1 MAITLKRQLS
11 DHEKEIIIERVGRI
25 DWVTGR
31 EIPPEEALH
40 FDHLKPFARGGDSEL
55 NNIVPMSQETNLKK
69 GRLTLEEY
77 RTKLRI
83 ERFFATGQR
92 LTLGNLLRH
101 LKEVEDISSF
111 GEKVSVSIVKGNV
124 ALKADDLT
132 EYTYRVE
139 TCPTTGWNYF
149 YAILPI
155 ELLDSDDDTDSEL
168 GLQPRY
174 LIFDKV
180 FGLYRH
186 FLNHP
191 VLQPSIGRMDGQKI
205 RLFDGQHKVAGL
217 LFTGRKQFECK
228 VYLDADKRQLN
239 QTNISAHDAFA
250 QTRFFSSVMVM
261 KLGAQF
267 GKDFEDYRNESQDE
281 VKTEAR
287 FLRWLQNKED
297 NQFTT
302 GDLNKRLRSYLYNGV
317 LEDSGNK
324 LRPLISVENRS
335 SKQTPLTIDQLE
347 KSLLSDFLFREAL
360 DIDMTSADYRREVE
374 FENLIFLMNCLH
386 DNALHRW
393 DASAAKNNHDQ
404 VSLER
409 MFRSKSMMA
418 WSEIL
423 CDAIAASLR
432 LTDREEKSKLF
443 LRDLTDEK
451 KEAIA
456 YTVRRLA
463 GWQGWSAPVDS
474 EIDRVLSDNAAAVRK
489 WLKEKGL
496 TTGYLMG
503 ASE

>member
-1 MAITLKRQLS
+1 MAITLKRQLH
-11 DHEKEIIIERVGRI
+11 DHEKEIIIQRVGRI

-31 EIPPEEALH
+31 EIPLDEALH

-83 ERFFATGQR
+83 ERFFETGQR

-101 LKEVEDISSF
+101 LKEVGDIGSF
-111 GEKVSVSIVKGNV
+111 GGKVSVTVTLESVS
-124 ALKADDLT
+124 LKADDLR
-132 EYTYRVE
+132 EYAYRVE
-139 TCPTTGWNYF
+139 TCPTTGWKYF
-149 YAILPI
+149 YAILPV

-191 VLQPSIGRMDGQKI
+191 VLQPSIGRIDGQKV

-217 LFTGRKQFECK
+217 LFTGRRHFECK
-228 VYLDADKRQLN
+228 IYLDADKRQLN

-267 GKDFEDYRNESQDE
+267 GKDFEDYRNESQDD

-317 LEDSGNK
+317 LEDSSNK

-360 DIDMTSADYRREVE
+360 DTEMTSAEYRRELE
-374 FENLIFLMNCLH
+374 FDNLIFLMNCLY

-393 DASAAKNNHDQ
+393 NATAAKNDHDQ

-423 CDAIAASLR
+423 RDAISGKLDIFDSEEKAKLFYREFSPAHKERIAMVVRR
-432 LTDREEKSKLF
+432 LTDWH
-443 LRDLTDEK
+443 
-451 KEAIA
+451 
-456 YTVRRLA
+456 
-463 GWQGWSAPVDS
+463 GWTAPVDS
-474 EIDRVLSDNAAAVRK
+474 EIDRILSDNAAAVRK

-503 ASE
+503 ATE